1 MVLIGLTIAWH
12 YPPLSEIARP
22 ESLRPMLQTLAEEP
36 WAPLLV
42 VGVYLV
48 AGLLAFPVLVLI
60 AATAAT
66 FGPVTGFA
74 YAAAGSLASAV
85 VTYAVG
91 AALGRETLRNVIGS
105 RLSRI
110 RAKVVRGGVLAVAAI
125 RLVPL
130 APFTIVNLV
139 AGASEIRLGAY
150 VAGTVLGMLPGLIV
164 MSALGHQI
172 MRIFTNP
179 TLADFLLLLGAV
191 VVWIAVAI
199 GMQILLL
206 KTGKRA
212 H

>member
-1 MVLIGLTIAWH
+1 MLVS
-12 YPPLSEIARP
+12 LS
-22 ESLRPMLQTLAEEP
+22 EEP
-36 WAPLLV
+36 WAPMLV
-42 VGVYLV
+42 IGVYLV

-91 AALGRETLRNVIGS
+91 ALLGRETLRDFIGP

-110 RAKVVRGGVLAVAAI
+110 RNRIARGGVLAVAAI

-130 APFTIVNLV
+130 APFTVVNLV

-172 MRIFTNP
+172 MRILTSP
-179 TLADFLLLLGAV
+179 SLGDFAMLIGAV
-191 VVWIAVAI
+191 LVWIGIAI
-199 GMQILLL
+199 GVQLMFL
-206 KTGKRA
+206 KLGKQA
-212 H
+212 S